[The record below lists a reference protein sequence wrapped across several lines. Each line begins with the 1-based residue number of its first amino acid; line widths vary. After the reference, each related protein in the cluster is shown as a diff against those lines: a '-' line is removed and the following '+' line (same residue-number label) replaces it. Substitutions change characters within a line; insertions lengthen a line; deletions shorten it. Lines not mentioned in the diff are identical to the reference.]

1 MNVTFIC
8 WLRRI
13 TFFQH
18 QHEEQK
24 AAGLGKKSFWWA
36 SLFIYSCFCAVLI
49 AGYTISL
56 ACFANKLEG
65 LTQGVSPSFYPCYIT
80 GLCQRKK
87 VSSPILS
94 GRMYLWSS
102 LNDQDQARRSANFNW
117 PYGKQRTSFPDK
129 RQKSLCP
136 VKAF

>member
-1 MNVTFIC
+1 MNITFIC

-18 QHEEQK
+18 QHEQQK

-80 GLCQRKK
+80 GLCQRKNFLLPFSLEGCICGPLWMIK
-87 VSSPILS
+87 TKQKEALILT
-94 GRMYLWSS
+94 
-102 LNDQDQARRSANFNW
+102 DHV
-117 PYGKQRTSFPDK
+117 GKKKTSCPDK
-129 RQKSLCP
+129 RWKSLCP
-136 VKAF
+136 VRAF